1 MSAEELWQGEAKDLT
16 SAATGG
22 KVVKNR
28 YRITTEYVYVESGM
42 IGSKEEQIPLWA
54 IRDVDVRQSIVQKT
68 RGVGDLLI
76 RAEHNDYTG
85 KSSFVLLS
93 IENPKDIRNLVN
105 DHSKIARD
113 LRLKQMQSVNYTGSN
128 PVQVTTAPNAGI
140 DPIERLQK
148 LGELLKAGIL
158 TQDEFDA
165 QKSKILNS

>member
-1 MSAEELWQGEAKDLT
+1 MSAEELWQGESKDLT

-54 IRDVDVRQSIVQKT
+54 IRDVDIRQSIVQKT
-68 RGVGDLLI
+68 RGVGDLQI

-85 KSSFVLLS
+85 KSSFALLS
-93 IENPKDIRNLVN
+93 IENPKDIRNLIN
-105 DHSKIARD
+105 DHSKIARE
-113 LRLKQMQSVNYTGSN
+113 LRLKQHQSVNYTGNN
-128 PVQVTTAPNAGI
+128 PLLVNGAPNNGG
-140 DPIERLQK
+140 DPIEKLQK

-158 TQDEFDA
+158 TQEEFDA

>member
-1 MSAEELWQGEAKDLT
+1 MSVEELWQVESKDLT

-28 YRITTEYVYVESGM
+28 YRITTEYVYVETGM

-54 IRDVDVRQSIVQKT
+54 IRDVDIRQSIVQKT
-68 RGVGDLLI
+68 RGVGDLQI

-85 KSSFVLLS
+85 KSSFALLS
-93 IENPKDIRNLVN
+93 IENPKDVRNLIN

-113 LRLKQMQSVNYTGSN
+113 QRLKQLQSVNYTGNN
-128 PVQVTTAPNAGI
+128 PVQVNTGTSNGG
-140 DPIERLQK
+140 DPIEKLQK

-158 TQDEFDA
+158 TQEEFDA